1 MLNIGI
7 VELLFIIF
15 FLILFVRP
23 DDIPKIAKNIGLIYR
38 KISRYFYNIKYELS
52 EIESDLLKEEKQRK
66 EKSKTDEVPRSLKR
80 TKK

>member
-7 VELLFIIF
+7 VELLLIFF

-23 DDIPKIAKNIGLIYR
+23 NDIPKISKNIGLLYR

-52 EIESDLLKEEKQRK
+52 EIESELLKEKKQSK
-66 EKSKTDEVPRSLKR
+66 NKSKADEVPRSLKR